1 MRKHKTTVLM
11 LGGARRVSVA
21 ELLKKSGERIGCEV
35 EIVSYELND
44 EVPIAIVGKVVVGL
58 KWSDPDVVADI
69 ARVARENDAS
79 IIIPIVDGAIEIAA
93 KCREL
98 LPDVFIPV
106 GDFETSRKM
115 FDKVEAA
122 KAFREAGLPI
132 PQTYSVLNAEV
143 PAIAKPRR
151 GSSSRGI
158 QVFHNMDD
166 LMHLANLDDYIL
178 QEFIERFDEYT
189 VDCYV
194 SREGEILVTVPR
206 IRIEVMGGEATRTK
220 TVDNP
225 TLQRMSRDVIEAFGL
240 RGPVTIQFLH
250 DLDKDRYLL
259 LEVNPRLGNGI
270 VCSISAGAPITDYII
285 QESLGVPVRPCDD
298 WATGTL
304 MARYQREV
312 IFFEG
317 K

>member
-194 SREGEILVTVPR
+194 SHEGEILVTVPR

-250 DLDKDRYLL
+250 DRDKNRYLL

>member
-250 DLDKDRYLL
+250 DLDKNRYLL